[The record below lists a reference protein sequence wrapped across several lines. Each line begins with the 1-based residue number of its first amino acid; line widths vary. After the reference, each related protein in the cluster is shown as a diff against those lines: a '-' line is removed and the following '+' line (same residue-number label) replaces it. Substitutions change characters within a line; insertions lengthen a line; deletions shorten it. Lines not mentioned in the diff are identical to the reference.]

1 MKKIMTLIV
10 LAIAL
15 FSMAATAQEETTA
28 PKKVYNK
35 EINPLEQI
43 DQALIKARAEGKYV
57 ICQVGGN
64 WCPWCLRFAEFI
76 TTDSAI
82 NAVIE
87 QNFVYIHVNYHPRK
101 ATEWSAAMMDRL
113 NHPERFGFP
122 VFVVLDEQ
130 GNVLHIQDSSF
141 LEEGKSY
148 NKEKVLRFFQ
158 NWTPK
163 TVQNNNTINQP
174 TVMDNDIL
182 KALRER
188 RSVRQFKSE
197 QITDEELQAVLEA
210 GIYAPT
216 AMGRQDPWIVAVQN
230 PEIIAQLVRMNAEV
244 LGMDGNPYY
253 DAPTIVLVFG
263 SRPETWANAVYDG
276 SLVLGNMMNAAH
288 AIGLGSCWI
297 HRERQMFDTED
308 GKALMRQ
315 FGLPDG
321 LMGIGAIA
329 LGYPAKPSQ
338 QPKARKNDYY
348 RIIK

>member
-1 MKKIMTLIV
+1 MKKIPAFIV
-10 LAIAL
+10 LAAAL
-15 FSMAATAQEETTA
+15 FSLAAQEQEQSSL
-28 PKKVYNK
+28 KKVYNE

-43 DQALIKARAEGKYV
+43 DQALAQAQAEGKFV

-64 WCPWCLRFAEFI
+64 WCPWCLRFADFI
-76 TTDSAI
+76 TSDSTI
-82 NAVIE
+82 NSVIE

-101 ATEWSAAMMDRL
+101 ATEWSAAMMERL
-113 NHPERFGFP
+113 NNPERFGFP

-141 LEEGKSY
+141 LEEGKGY

-158 NWTPK
+158 NWTPRAVTNK
-163 TVQNNNTINQP
+163 QKIQTDMNNE
-174 TVMDNDIL
+174 VL
-182 KALRER
+182 KALHER

-197 QITDEELQAVLEA
+197 QITDEELKAVLEA
-210 GIYAPT
+210 GTFAPT

-230 PEIIAQLVRMNAEV
+230 PEIVAQLVRMNAEV

-253 DAPTIVLVFG
+253 GAPTIVLVFAPR
-263 SRPETWANAVYDG
+263 SDKSTTPVNDG

-297 HRERQMFDTED
+297 HREREMFDTEE

-321 LMGIGAIA
+321 LIGIGSIA
-329 LGYPAKPSQ
+329 LGYPATTPP
-338 QPKARKNDYY
+338 QPKARKDNYY